1 MYRASIISSHL
12 IDTFIPFL
20 PLEKLHVKKCIEAE
34 FQKYKFQ
41 DDKVIRLHADI
52 DSVANQLIYEPA
64 GIEKFAS
71 SGCKKIPNLV
81 RNLIV
86 ENQYLT
92 KQEL

>member
-1 MYRASIISSHL
+1 MYRESIISSHL
-12 IDTFIPFL
+12 IDTYIPFL

-34 FQKYKFQ
+34 FQKYKFE
-41 DDKVIRLHADI
+41 DVEAIRLLNDI
-52 DSVANQLIYEPA
+52 DVVADQLIYEPR

-71 SGCKKIPNLV
+71 SGCKRVPNLV

-86 ENQYLT
+86 ENRYLT